1 MKLKKGQDSFVNIGS
16 ASLLVV
22 FLVLCFLSFASLS
35 LSSAMN
41 DYSFALRMAGK
52 ISGYYAASNQA
63 EDFTASIDGML
74 ENAYVHANAQE
85 DAYYESLET
94 YFEPEKIPGV
104 SIRHMPS
111 GTSGAEQPVISYEIA
126 TGESEALLVELL
138 VCSPEKEGCYYKILT
153 WKKYRTKEWNA
164 DQTLDLMPV
173 IQE

>member
-1 MKLKKGQDSFVNIGS
+1 MKFKKGQDSFVNIGS

-41 DYSFALRMAGK
+41 DYSFASRMAGK
-52 ISGYYAASNQA
+52 VSEYYKASNQA
-63 EDFTASIDGML
+63 EDFTLSIDEML
-74 ENAYVHANAQE
+74 ENAYADANAQE
-85 DAYYESLET
+85 DAYYKALEA
-94 YFEPEKIPGV
+94 YIERGNIPGAG
-104 SIRHMPS
+104 IRYMS
-111 GTSGAEQPVISYEIA
+111 YGISGADHPVISYEVLI
-126 TGESEALLVELL
+126 GESEALLVELL
-138 VCSPEKEGCYYKILT
+138 VCSPEKDGCYYKILT

>member
-1 MKLKKGQDSFVNIGS
+1 MKPKKDQDSFVNIGS

-52 ISGYYAASNQA
+52 ISEYYEASNQA
-63 EDFTASIDGML
+63 EDIAASIDEML
-74 ENAYVHANAQE
+74 KTAYADANAQD
-85 DAYYESLET
+85 DAYYRALKANIERGQ
-94 YFEPEKIPGV
+94 IPDVVIRYV
-104 SIRHMPS
+104 SS
-111 GTSGAEQPVISYEIA
+111 GTDRPVISYEVLI
-126 TGESEALLVELL
+126 GESEELLVELL
-138 VCSPEKEGCYYKILT
+138 VCSPEKDGCYYKILT
-153 WKKYRTKEWNA
+153 WKKYRTEEWNA

>member
-1 MKLKKGQDSFVNIGS
+1 MKPKKDQDSFVNIGS
-16 ASLLVV
+16 TSLLVV

-52 ISGYYAASNQA
+52 ISEYYEASNQA
-63 EDFTASIDGML
+63 EDIAASVDEML
-74 ENAYVHANAQE
+74 KTVYADVNAQD
-85 DAYYESLET
+85 DAYYRALEANI
-94 YFEPEKIPGV
+94 ERGQIPDVDIRYV
-104 SIRHMPS
+104 SSDTER
-111 GTSGAEQPVISYEIA
+111 PVISYEVLI
-126 TGESEALLVELL
+126 GESEELLVELL
-138 VCSPEKEGCYYKILT
+138 VCSPEKDGCYYKILT

>member
-1 MKLKKGQDSFVNIGS
+1 MKPKKDQDSFVNIGS

-52 ISGYYAASNQA
+52 ISEYYEASNQA
-63 EDFTASIDGML
+63 EDIAASIDEML
-74 ENAYVHANAQE
+74 KTAYADVNAQD
-85 DAYYESLET
+85 DAYYRALEANI
-94 YFEPEKIPGV
+94 ERGQIPDADIRYV
-104 SIRHMPS
+104 SSDTER
-111 GTSGAEQPVISYEIA
+111 PVISYKVLI
-126 TGESEALLVELL
+126 GESEELLVELL
-138 VCSPEKEGCYYKILT
+138 ICSPEKDGCYYKILT
-153 WKKYRTKEWNA
+153 WKKYRTEEWNA

>member
-1 MKLKKGQDSFVNIGS
+1 MKPKKDQDSFVNIGS

-52 ISGYYAASNQA
+52 ISEYYEASNQA
-63 EDFTASIDGML
+63 EDIAASIDEML
-74 ENAYVHANAQE
+74 KTVYAEVNAQD
-85 DAYYESLET
+85 DAYYRALEESIERGQ
-94 YFEPEKIPGV
+94 IPDADIRYV
-104 SIRHMPS
+104 SS
-111 GTSGAEQPVISYEIA
+111 GTERPVISYEVLI
-126 TGESEALLVELL
+126 GEAEELLVELL
-138 VCSPEKEGCYYKILT
+138 VCSPEKDGCYYKILT
-153 WKKYRTKEWNA
+153 WKKYRTEEWNA

>member
-1 MKLKKGQDSFVNIGS
+1 MKLKKVQDSFVNIGS

-52 ISGYYAASNQA
+52 ISGYYGASNQA
-63 EDFTASIDGML
+63 ENVAASIDEML
-74 ENAYVHANAQE
+74 ETAYADANAQE
-85 DAYYESLET
+85 DAYYKALEA
-94 YFEPEKIPGV
+94 YIERGQIPDAA
-104 SIRHMPS
+104 IRYLPPD
-111 GTSGAEQPVISYEIA
+111 TSGAVHPVISYEVLI
-126 TGESEALLVELL
+126 GESEALLVELV
-138 VCSPEKEGCYYKILT
+138 VCSPEKDGCYYKVLT

-164 DQTLDLMPV
+164 DQRLDLMPV